1 MSKLT
6 PGPWYAHP
14 LTLQVVD
21 KKMWFDEDGARHG
34 DTPTMV
40 IDCNS
45 LADTHLIAAAPELLA
60 ALEMMLEAV
69 PEPPEANCSCHLCAP
84 CGDCVEYSGER
95 EAFEFAKDAI
105 AKAKGGAA

>member
-1 MSKLT
+1 MTKHT

-21 KKMWFDEDGARHG
+21 KKMWFDEYGARHG

-45 LADTHLIAAAPELLA
+45 LADTHLIASAPELLA
-60 ALEMMLEAV
+60 ALELAESAYRLNV
-69 PEPPEANCSCHLCAP
+69 VAEGEPSSILDAMQ
-84 CGDCVEYSGER
+84 
-95 EAFEFAKDAI
+95 KAI
-105 AKAKGGAA
+105 AKAKGGAS